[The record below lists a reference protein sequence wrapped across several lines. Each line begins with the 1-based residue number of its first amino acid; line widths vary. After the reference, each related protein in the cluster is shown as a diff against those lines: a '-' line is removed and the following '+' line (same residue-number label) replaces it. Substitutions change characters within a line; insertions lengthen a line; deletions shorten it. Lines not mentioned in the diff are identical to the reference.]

1 MIFSHMAYLSCRGL
15 NSSILNN
22 MFVNKR
28 KESVRTLINITFNRI
43 RTTDFQEML
52 RPISEVATQQ

>member
-1 MIFSHMAYLSCRGL
+1 MVSFCNTGL

-28 KESVRTLINITFNRI
+28 KESVRTFLNSTFNI
-43 RTTDFQEML
+43 NYTFLIQNFQEML
-52 RPISEVATQQ
+52 RPISVVVTQQ